1 MLEFYYL
8 KSRGVAM
15 EGFGSIISALTGACH
30 GTTSYSNMMGFIT
43 YTGVRDGDHH
53 PYWDQL

>member
-1 MLEFYYL
+1 
-8 KSRGVAM
+8 M

-43 YTGVRDGDHH
+43 HTGVRDGNYLIDLVKKSGLPHRVG
-53 PYWDQL
+53 